1 MSIWN
6 RYDKVQTILTGG
18 TAKVFVAVDTITG
31 YPVAIKELDARMFK
45 NDFMRAKFREE
56 ANRYLYLDHPGIVKL
71 EDFIDTGDTQYLVM
85 EYLSG
90 SNLSEYLK
98 KMTGPMPFQ
107 NATLIIEKVAD
118 ALHFAHENGF
128 LHLDIKPSNVM
139 VTESMEVKLI
149 DFGIAHQING
159 PDVGLSIGTPAY
171 MAPEQIERKSLG
183 RATDVFALGVTLYEL
198 LTGRVPFSFAETRE
212 DLFSLIIK
220 QPIPTLQAFYDL
232 DRSQEETMNQILQRA
247 TAKNPE
253 QRFPSCAA
261 FMDALKVFQDV

>member
-6 RYDKVQTILTGG
+6 RYHRVKTILTGG
-18 TAKVFVAVDTITG
+18 TAKVYIAVDTITG

-71 EDFIDTGDTQYLVM
+71 EDFVDAGDTQFLVM

-90 SNLSEYLK
+90 LNLSEYLK

-128 LHLDIKPSNVM
+128 LHLDIKPSNIM
-139 VTESMEVKLI
+139 VTDTMQVKLI

-159 PDVGLSIGTPAY
+159 PEVGLSIGTPAY
-171 MAPEQIERKSLG
+171 MAPEQIERGGLG
-183 RATDVFALGVTLYEL
+183 RATDVYALGVTLFEL
-198 LTGRVPFSFAETRE
+198 LTGRVPFSYAESRD
-212 DLFSLIIK
+212 DLFGLILR
-220 QPIPTLQAFYDL
+220 QTIPVVQAFYDL
-232 DRSQEETMNQILQRA
+232 DRSQEDRMNQVLQQA
-247 TAKNPE
+247 TAKHPKD
-253 QRFPSCAA
+253 RFDSCEA